1 MDTRYVAK
9 FKCDD
14 SVKERLGC
22 YINMDKQQELVKLAE
37 RSDCSINWL
46 GLFAQLFLGRM
57 DALILAGSATGTFIT
72 GIKLTEE
79 GCDVFVTV
87 LDNFAVDP
95 KYYFVGLVDLDKR
108 FKLITFEKIDD
119 ELIVEYRSFSSIALS
134 VFDTVWTK
142 FLLFKRLSN
151 IHAVLNDMGV
161 VLGDD
166 FALVDMLLSDNIAY
180 FVLAKDDT
188 EKLLAVT
195 RKGFMLLSNE
205 FYRFKIKGGMVFSYY
220 TMMLDGTNK
229 MNPLMVTEELQVER
243 N

>member
-119 ELIVEYRSFSSIALS
+119 ELIVEYRSEEHTS
-134 VFDTVWTK
+134 
-142 FLLFKRLSN
+142 
-151 IHAVLNDMGV
+151 
-161 VLGDD
+161 
-166 FALVDMLLSDNIAY
+166 
-180 FVLAKDDT
+180 
-188 EKLLAVT
+188 
-195 RKGFMLLSNE
+195 
-205 FYRFKIKGGMVFSYY
+205 
-220 TMMLDGTNK
+220 
-229 MNPLMVTEELQVER
+229 ELQSH
-243 N
+243 